1 MHCDQ
6 LLLSLP
12 NDKYGLE
19 NRFHYHEESLIVPA
33 NERNDF
39 MRQIGFIPDPVD
51 AKKFEDYLYTQGTL
65 VRMDRLNAGYNVW
78 VFDEDKLL
86 FGKQELL
93 QYLENPQSKIYTDAV
108 LIAKNQRAKQ
118 EKEDSA
124 IPEYKV
130 VFSDQGLQFPRVTFL
145 LTICILAVSVPMLL
159 DDEKKVQMVSIFG
172 LAGQGMGLFSNLAFS
187 TQPWRLIT
195 PVFLHFGPLHLLFN
209 IMLLVE
215 FGRMIESQRG
225 VVKFFF
231 LFLALAV
238 FSNLAQ
244 LFLGGIRFNQGLYFG
259 PASTFGGMS
268 GVIYGLLGYAWMKAE
283 FQPELGISV
292 PSSTVKFMLFWLVL
306 CMTGILGPVANI
318 CHVSGLLMGLI
329 IGLLPRKFT
338 L

>member
-1 MHCDQ
+1 
-6 LLLSLP
+6 
-12 NDKYGLE
+12 
-19 NRFHYHEESLIVPA
+19 
-33 NERNDF
+33 
-39 MRQIGFIPDPVD
+39 
-51 AKKFEDYLYTQGTL
+51 
-65 VRMDRLNAGYNVW
+65 
-78 VFDEDKLL
+78 
-86 FGKQELL
+86 
-93 QYLENPQSKIYTDAV
+93 
-108 LIAKNQRAKQ
+108 
-118 EKEDSA
+118 
-124 IPEYKV
+124 
-130 VFSDQGLQFPRVTFL
+130 
-145 LTICILAVSVPMLL
+145 
-159 DDEKKVQMVSIFG
+159 MVSIFG

-306 CMTGILGPVANI
+306 CMTGILGSVANI
-318 CHVSGLLMGLI
+318 CHISGLLMGLI